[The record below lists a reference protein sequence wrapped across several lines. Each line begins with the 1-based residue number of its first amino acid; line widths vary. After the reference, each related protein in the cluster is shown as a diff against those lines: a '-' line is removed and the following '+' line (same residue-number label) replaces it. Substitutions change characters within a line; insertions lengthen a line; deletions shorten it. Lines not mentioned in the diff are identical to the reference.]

1 MSLKSKVTSRVA
13 RLGEVSPNVSSV
25 CFGQF
30 LAHIFVL
37 PLSYMGMYTLRINFG
52 KNELGYLLGEFF
64 TNSSGHPGHKWTIG
78 KVPKKQK
85 KIM

>member
-1 MSLKSKVTSRVA
+1 
-13 RLGEVSPNVSSV
+13 
-25 CFGQF
+25 
-30 LAHIFVL
+30 
-37 PLSYMGMYTLRINFG
+37 MGMYTLRINFG

-85 KIM
+85 KKNVRTSGHNFNAKFALFCQALKTPFILN